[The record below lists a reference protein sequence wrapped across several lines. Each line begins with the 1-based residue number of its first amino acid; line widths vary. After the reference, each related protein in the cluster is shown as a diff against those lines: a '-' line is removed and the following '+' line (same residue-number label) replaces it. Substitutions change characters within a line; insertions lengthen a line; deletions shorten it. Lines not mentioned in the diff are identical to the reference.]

1 MTLTLIDRTRR
12 TDHATD
18 HATEQGAGQGAD
30 HATDQGVTPEAAPEA
45 PSAQAP
51 DPAPRQATGREAD
64 GLAVASFVLGLIGLL
79 AFNLLLGPTAIV
91 MALLSLARRTRR
103 PGRAYLGLALGVAD
117 LVVLAVLV
125 TVNGAV
131 AWNLGA

>member
-12 TDHATD
+12 TDDATD
-18 HATEQGAGQGAD
+18 RGAAPEAAAPEPAPAQA
-30 HATDQGVTPEAAPEA
+30 PEAAPRRA
-45 PSAQAP
+45 A
-51 DPAPRQATGREAD
+51 GREAD
-64 GLAVASFVLGLIGLL
+64 GLAVASFVLSLVGLL

-125 TVNGAV
+125 TVNGTV
-131 AWNLGA
+131 AWNFGA

>member
-12 TDHATD
+12 TGPDIDHAT
-18 HATEQGAGQGAD
+18 GQGAD
-30 HATDQGVTPEAAPEA
+30 QDVAPEA
-45 PSAQAP
+45 PPAQAP
-51 DPAPRQATGREAD
+51 GPAPRRATGREAD

-125 TVNGAV
+125 TVNGTV

>member
-12 TDHATD
+12 TGPDI
-18 HATEQGAGQGAD
+18 
-30 HATDQGVTPEAAPEA
+30 DQGVAPEAAPEA
-45 PSAQAP
+45 PPAQAP
-51 DPAPRQATGREAD
+51 DPAPRRAAGREAD

-125 TVNGAV
+125 TVNGTV
-131 AWNLGA
+131 SWNLGA

>member
-12 TDHATD
+12 TGPDI
-18 HATEQGAGQGAD
+18 
-30 HATDQGVTPEAAPEA
+30 DQGVAPEAAPEA
-45 PSAQAP
+45 PPAQAS
-51 DPAPRQATGREAD
+51 DPAPRRAAGREAD

-117 LVVLAVLV
+117 LVVLAALV
-125 TVNGAV
+125 TVNGTV

>member
-1 MTLTLIDRTRR
+1 MTLTLIDRARR
-12 TDHATD
+12 TDHASD
-18 HATEQGAGQGAD
+18 HASGQA
-30 HATDQGVTPEAAPEA
+30 AYQGVTPEAVPEV

-51 DPAPRQATGREAD
+51 DPAPRRAAGREAD
-64 GLAVASFVLGLIGLL
+64 GLAVASFVLGLVGLL

-125 TVNGAV
+125 TVNGTV